1 MTKILKFKLN
11 FFSDPGAYITVW
23 KIVKFDIRI
32 CFELRVSNFAFC
44 DLI

>member
-1 MTKILKFKLN
+1 MPKNLKFKLN
-11 FFSDPGAYITVW
+11 FFSNRNVYITVW

-32 CFELRVSNFAFC
+32 CFELRVSNFGFC